1 MRGGTVNYQLPRG
14 VAIAGLVAFTLG
26 VTTEADAAQNV
37 TAGKNRCTVTA
48 VAPTLKGT
56 TLKAT
61 ATVLC
66 TMAGSVAVLIGVVE
80 LDGTAEDLKVVEIP
94 VKSIAVTVSA
104 NKAVTV
110 TTATV
115 TCVSTE
121 TGSEE
126 FATRTAVNLAGTV
139 SAYDRTV
146 PKLDSYAC

>member
-56 TLKAT
+56 TLT
-61 ATVLC
+61 GSATVLC

-80 LDGTAEDLKVVEIP
+80 LDGTAEDLKVEIP
-94 VKSIAVTVSA
+94 VKSIAVSVSA
-104 NKAVTV
+104 NKAVTIA
-110 TTATV
+110 TASV
-115 TCVSTE
+115 ACISTE
-121 TGSEE
+121 AGNEE
-126 FATRTAVNLAGTV
+126 FATRAAVNLAGTV
-139 SAYDRTV
+139 SLLDRTV
-146 PKLDSYAC
+146 PKTDAYAC